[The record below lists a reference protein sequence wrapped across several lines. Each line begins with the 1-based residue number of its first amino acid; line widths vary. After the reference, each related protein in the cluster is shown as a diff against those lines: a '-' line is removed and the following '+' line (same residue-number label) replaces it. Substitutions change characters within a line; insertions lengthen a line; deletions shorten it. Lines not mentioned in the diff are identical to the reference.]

1 MDIRRIWESDSHGRA
16 QAEALLKQEG
26 ISLYQHLDY
35 TLGLYEEDRLLVTG
49 SFYRNTLRC
58 LAVDRECQ
66 GEGLMAT
73 LVSQL
78 SQELFSRG
86 VVRGRFFDD

>member
-1 MDIRRIWESDSHGRA
+1 MDIRRIWDSDSQGRA
-16 QAEALLKQEG
+16 QVEALLMQEG
-26 ISLYQHLDY
+26 ISLDQHLDY
-35 TLGLYEEDRLLVTG
+35 TLGLYEDDQLLATG

-58 LAVDRECQ
+58 LAVDSEHQ